1 MHVLF
6 IHLSFCQVQFKCNRI
21 DSEKRK
27 EKKNKVLWYWIN
39 THLLLY
45 RWDTSVYFHIMTNM
59 FLPLFHQ
66 LLYFIFSENLCIW
79 LGIAVNLVYPS
90 TCQRIKKW
98 NRPYLNRIYSIGSY
112 LSILAHPKKKKK
124 KKIIVVIM
132 LLIILL
138 FISSLTIKKVQLTGT
153 QILCHDF

>member
-1 MHVLF
+1 M
-6 IHLSFCQVQFKCNRI
+6 
-21 DSEKRK
+21 
-27 EKKNKVLWYWIN
+27 
-39 THLLLY
+39 LLY

-66 LLYFIFSENLCIW
+66 LLYYIFSENLCIW

-112 LSILAHPKKKKK
+112 LSILAHQKKKKK
-124 KKIIVVIM
+124 NHCSNYAFNNFIIYFFFNYKKSSANWNSNIM
-132 LLIILL
+132 SWFLIFLYKWYYL
-138 FISSLTIKKVQLTGT
+138 QEGKN
-153 QILCHDF
+153 

>member
-1 MHVLF
+1 MPLTNMPLTNKKRLKKQKKNLKLIIYHKMCMYYLF
-6 IHLSFCQVQFKCNRI
+6 IYLFAKYNSSVIELIQKK
-21 DSEKRK
+21 KRK
-27 EKKNKVLWYWIN
+27 KKVLWYWIN

-66 LLYFIFSENLCIW
+66 LLYYIFSENLCIW

-112 LSILAHPKKKKK
+112 LSILAHQKKKKK
-124 KKIIVVIM
+124 K
-132 LLIILL
+132 
-138 FISSLTIKKVQLTGT
+138 SL
-153 QILCHDF
+153 

>member
-1 MHVLF
+1 M
-6 IHLSFCQVQFKCNRI
+6 
-21 DSEKRK
+21 
-27 EKKNKVLWYWIN
+27 
-39 THLLLY
+39 LLY

-66 LLYFIFSENLCIW
+66 LLYYIFSENLCIW

-124 KKIIVVIM
+124 KKNHCSNYAFNNFIIYFFFNYKKSSANWNSNIM
-132 LLIILL
+132 SWFLIFLYKWYYL
-138 FISSLTIKKVQLTGT
+138 QEGKN
-153 QILCHDF
+153 

>member
-1 MHVLF
+1 MPLTNMPLTNKKRLKKQKKNLKLIIYHKMCMYYLF
-6 IHLSFCQVQFKCNRI
+6 IYLFAKYNSSVIELIQK
-21 DSEKRK
+21 KK
-27 EKKNKVLWYWIN
+27 EKKKVLWYWIN

-66 LLYFIFSENLCIW
+66 LLYYIFSENLCIW

-112 LSILAHPKKKKK
+112 LSILAHQKKKKK
-124 KKIIVVIM
+124 N
-132 LLIILL
+132 
-138 FISSLTIKKVQLTGT
+138 SL
-153 QILCHDF
+153 